1 MGFTLFI
8 SLFLLSL
15 GLGLVIKALLSS
27 HLPLSRWI
35 VGSLIVLLGVHL
47 LMNNLRK
54 SDQLDSHRVWF
65 SDSNLIVD
73 SVGNSDID
81 VAFGDVLVDL
91 RQFDLND
98 SLPTIRIQVVFGHA
112 EVLLP
117 QNVAFVVETDMG
129 FAGTTGLTRT
139 AGGFG
144 HHYYASPLFQKDANY
159 LTVDVSV
166 LFGAV
171 AFAE

>member
-15 GLGLVIKALLSS
+15 GLGLVIKALVSS
-27 HLPLSRWI
+27 HLPMPRWI
-35 VGSLIVLLGVHL
+35 VGTLIVLFGVHL

-54 SDQLDSHRVWF
+54 SDRFDSHRVWF

-73 SVGNSDID
+73 SVENSDID
-81 VAFGDVLVDL
+81 IAFGDALVDL
-91 RQFDLND
+91 RQFVLHD
-98 SLPTIRIQVVFGHA
+98 SLPKIHIQVVFGHA

-117 QNVAFVVETDMG
+117 QNIPFVVETDMG

-144 HHYYASPLFQKDANY
+144 HNYYASPLFQNDVNY

-166 LFGAV
+166 LFGGV
-171 AFAE
+171 DFR